1 MRILTILL
9 LNLFTHLTHACD
21 VDGIDGKQQWDRNS
35 SMIIQKLISSNSR
48 DCHEQWV
55 GLIHHKD
62 QNVRT
67 MVASTVGEQ
76 KILPELSIPALVAN
90 FFQANGEEGAIYYEA
105 VAKFGKQAE
114 NDVMH
119 ALKSESWLVRTRACD
134 ALMIIR
140 KAKDRNQRQWICLNL
155 FL

>member
-9 LNLFTHLTHACD
+9 LNLFTHLTLACD
-21 VDGIDGKQQWDRNS
+21 VDGIDGIQQWDRNS

-48 DCHEQWV
+48 DCHEKLV
-55 GLIHHKD
+55 RLIHHKD
-62 QNVRT
+62 QNVRI

-90 FFQANGEEGAIYYEA
+90 FSQPNGEEGAIYYEA

-114 NDVMH
+114 KDVMH
-119 ALKSESWLVRTRACD
+119 ALESESWLVRTRACD

-140 KAKDRNQRQWICLNL
+140 KAKDMNQRHLCKI
-155 FL
+155 